1 METIEILFLLARPG
15 AGKSE
20 IIDYL
25 QQTDPKERPQRMRLA
40 SDLQVIDDFPMLW
53 TWFEEDAILE
63 KMGKPRLHTDGQGNF
78 AAPHL
83 WNLLIRRVCLDYRKA
98 VRDRTSASPSLSNPF
113 SVVIEFSRG
122 KEHGGYREAFQHIDR
137 NILSKAAILYVDVSF
152 KESLRKNRT
161 RFNPDKPD
169 SILEHGLSDEKLTSL
184 YKETDWEEFRGP
196 ADSQY
201 IPIQGI
207 QVPYVV
213 FDNEDD
219 VTTDRGPELGS
230 RLEQALHSLH
240 ERYGLRD
247 KERKGHDTE

>member
-1 METIEILFLLARPG
+1 METIEVLFLLARPG

-25 QQTDPKERPQRMRLA
+25 QQMDSKERPQRMRLA

-63 KMGKPRLHTDGQGNF
+63 EMGKPRLHTDDQGNF

-83 WNLLIRRVCLDYRKA
+83 WNLLIRRICLDYRKA
-98 VRDRTSASPSLSNPF
+98 VRDRTPSSAPLTAPF
-113 SVVIEFSRG
+113 TALIEFSRG
-122 KEHGGYREAFQHIDR
+122 KEHGGYREAFKHVDR
-137 NILSKAAILYVDVSF
+137 EILSKAAILYVDVSF

-184 YKETDWEEFRGP
+184 YKEIDWEEFRGP
-196 ADSQY
+196 ADSHY

-207 QVPYVV
+207 QVPFVV

-219 VTTDRGPELGS
+219 VTTDRGPELGI
-230 RLEQALHSLH
+230 RLEQALHDLH
-240 ERYGLRD
+240 ERYRLRD
-247 KERKGHDTE
+247 KS

>member
-1 METIEILFLLARPG
+1 METIEVLFLLARPG

-25 QQTDPKERPQRMRLA
+25 QQMDSKERPQRMRLA

-63 KMGKPRLHTDGQGNF
+63 EMGKPRLHTDDQGNF

-98 VRDRTSASPSLSNPF
+98 VRDRTPSSASFSAPF
-113 SVVIEFSRG
+113 TALIEFSRG
-122 KEHGGYREAFQHIDR
+122 KEHGGYREAFKHVDR
-137 NILSKAAILYVDVSF
+137 EILSKAAIFYVDVSF
-152 KESLRKNRT
+152 KESLRKNRK

-169 SILEHGLSDEKLTSL
+169 SILEHGLSDKKLTSL
-184 YKETDWEEFRGP
+184 YKEIDWEEFRGP

-201 IPIQGI
+201 IQIQGI

-240 ERYGLRD
+240 ERYRLR
-247 KERKGHDTE
+247 ES

>member
-1 METIEILFLLARPG
+1 
-15 AGKSE
+15 
-20 IIDYL
+20 
-25 QQTDPKERPQRMRLA
+25 MRLA

-63 KMGKPRLHTDGQGNF
+63 EMGKPRLHTDKQGNF

-98 VRDRTSASPSLSNPF
+98 VRDRTSASAPF

-122 KEHGGYREAFQHIDR
+122 KEHGGYREAFQQVDR
-137 NILSKAAILYVDVSF
+137 KILSKAAVLYVDVSF
-152 KESLRKNRT
+152 EESLRKNRT
-161 RFNPDKPD
+161 RFNPEKPD
-169 SILEHGLSDEKLTSL
+169 SILEHGLSDEKLTAL
-184 YKETDWEEFRGP
+184 YKEIDWEEFRGP

-201 IPIQGI
+201 ISIQGI

-230 RLEQALHSLH
+230 RLEQSLHSLH
-240 ERYGLRD
+240 EQYSLID
-247 KERKGHDTE
+247 K